1 MGRMAVNSTE
11 AIRKASDRVARSA
24 HLMDRQEAI
33 IRALERS
40 GADTRL
46 ACALLYT
53 MYRSRL
59 LMIEYLDQL
68 KGTDPVAREPAVP
81 DAEAHSHEHPHR
93 SVDDWLQLL
102 TLAMNPHQ
110 GPHGAH

>member
-1 MGRMAVNSTE
+1 MGRMAANSTE
-11 AIRKASDRVARSA
+11 AIRKARDRVDRSA
-24 HLMDRQEAI
+24 RLMDRQEAT

-68 KGTDPVAREPAVP
+68 KRFDLKACEPAVP
-81 DAEAHSHEHPHR
+81 AAEVHQQPHG
-93 SVDDWLQLL
+93 SVDEWLQLL